1 MFRKKLLLVSIVLLA
16 LVVTGCSTT
25 AGINVKV
32 QESDDQQTVS
42 VKPQQEEYEE
52 GEKVTL
58 TAFPKEDF
66 KYWSVSDKKESKR
79 IEENP
84 WQIKLDSKDNIK
96 AVYKNGEVAVDLVQD
111 FGFIGNFMQKL
122 LNTLYDFTNS
132 YGLAIILLTAII
144 RIILFP
150 LISKQ
155 TKSMKKMQKIQPMIE
170 ELKEKYDD
178 QEKQQ
183 EEMMNLYQK
192 YKINP
197 AAGCLPLLV
206 QMPILIALFRAL
218 KGWNAL
224 QTESFLLIP
233 DLSQPYIPLVILTGL
248 AMFAQSHL
256 QQKFSGGSQGSKA
269 AYFMPLLIVVIGF
282 SFPAGVLLY
291 WLTSNLAMTAQQ
303 YIIYQQPDPE
313 LEAIDETEDKE
324 KDTASETDETED
336 SSDSQ
341 NSSDEKEES

>member
-1 MFRKKLLLVSIVLLA
+1 MFRKKILLVSILLLA
-16 LVVTGCSTT
+16 LVVTGCSRS
-25 AGINVKV
+25 ANINVQV
-32 QESDDQQTVS
+32 DQSENQENTIS
-42 VKPQQEEYEE
+42 VKPQKEDYEK
-52 GEKVTL
+52 GDQITL
-58 TAFPKEDF
+58 TAFPKENF
-66 KYWSVSDKKESKR
+66 KYWAVSDKEGSREIK
-79 IEENP
+79 ENP
-84 WQIKLDSKDNIK
+84 WQIKLNSKDNIK
-96 AVYKNGEVAVDLVQD
+96 AVYKNSEVAVNLTQD

-122 LNTLYDFTNS
+122 LNTLYNFTNS

-155 TKSMKKMQKIQPMIE
+155 TNSMKKMQKIQPMIE
-170 ELKEKYDD
+170 EVKEKYDDD

-183 EEMMNLYQK
+183 EEMMKLYKK

-218 KGWNAL
+218 RGWNAL
-224 QTESFLLIP
+224 QTESFLFIP
-233 DLSQPYIPLVILTGL
+233 DLSEPYIPLVILTGL

-256 QQKFSGGSQGSKA
+256 QQQYSGNTQGSKA

-291 WLTSNLAMTAQQ
+291 WLTSNIAMTAQQ

-313 LEAIDETEDKE
+313 LEAVVEEE
-324 KDTASETDETED
+324 NSAA
-336 SSDSQ
+336 Q

>member
-1 MFRKKLLLVSIVLLA
+1 MFRKKLVFISFILLLA
-16 LVVTGCSTT
+16 FVITGCSTT
-25 AGINVKV
+25 ADINLEV
-32 QESDDQQTVS
+32 QQGDDAEHTVS
-42 VKPQQEEYEE
+42 IKPEQEEYKE
-52 GEKVTL
+52 GDQITL
-58 TAFPKEDF
+58 TAFPKEGF
-66 KYWSVSDKKESKR
+66 KYWSVSDKKSSKE
-79 IEENP
+79 ITDNP
-84 WQIKLDSKDNIK
+84 WQLEISSRDNIK
-96 AVYKNGEVAVDLVQD
+96 AIYENDEVVVNLTQD
-111 FGFIGNFMQKL
+111 FGFIGNMMQSL
-122 LNTLYDFTNS
+122 LNTIYDFTNS
-132 YGLAIILLTAII
+132 YGLAIILLTAVI

-170 ELKEKYDD
+170 ELKEKYEDD

-183 EEMMNLYQK
+183 KEMMNLYQK

-224 QTESFLLIP
+224 QAESFLLIP

-248 AMFAQSHL
+248 TMFGQSYI
-256 QQKFSGGSQGSKA
+256 QQKFSGSSQGSKM

-313 LEAIDETEDKE
+313 LEEVVE
-324 KDTASETDETED
+324 SPD
-336 SSDSQ
+336 S
-341 NSSDEKEES
+341 KEES

>member
-25 AGINVKV
+25 AGINVQV
-32 QESDDQQTVS
+32 QENNDQQTVS

-52 GEKVTL
+52 GEEVTL
-58 TAFPKEDF
+58 TAFPKEEF
-66 KYWSVSDKKESKR
+66 KYWSVSDKKESKK
-79 IEENP
+79 INENP
-84 WQIKLDSKDNIK
+84 WQVKLDSKDNIK
-96 AVYKNGEVAVDLVQD
+96 AVYENNEVAVDLVQD

-248 AMFAQSHL
+248 AMFGQSYL
-256 QQKFSGGSQGSKA
+256 QQQFSGGSQGSKA

-291 WLTSNLAMTAQQ
+291 WLTSNVAMTAQQ

-313 LEAIDETEDKE
+313 LEAVEVDN
-324 KDTASETDETED
+324 ETDDKDNDSDD
-336 SSDSQ
+336 SSDEQ

>member
-1 MFRKKLLLVSIVLLA
+1 MQLMFKKRLLLVSILLLA
-16 LVVTGCSTT
+16 LVVTGCSTS
-25 AGINVKV
+25 AGINVKIKESEN
-32 QESDDQQTVS
+32 QENTISIT
-42 VKPQQEEYEE
+42 PQKEEYEA
-52 GEKVTL
+52 GEEITL
-58 TAFPKEDF
+58 KAFPKEKF
-66 KYWSVSDKKESKR
+66 KYWSISDKEGSKQ
-79 IEENP
+79 IEKNP
-84 WQIKLDSKDNIK
+84 WQLKLDSKDNIK
-96 AVYKNGEVAVDLVQD
+96 AVYKNSEVAVDLSQN

-122 LNTLYDFTNS
+122 LNTLYNFTNS

-155 TKSMKKMQKIQPMIE
+155 TNSMKKMQKIQPMIE
-170 ELKEKYDD
+170 EVKEKYDD

-224 QTESFLLIP
+224 QAESFLLIP
-233 DLSQPYIPLVILTGL
+233 DLSEPYIPLVILTGL
-248 AMFAQSHL
+248 TMFAQSHL
-256 QQKFSGGSQGSKA
+256 QQQYTANSQGSKA

-291 WLTSNLAMTAQQ
+291 WLTSNIAMTAQQ

-313 LEAIDETEDKE
+313 LEAVVEGE
-324 KDTASETDETED
+324 
-336 SSDSQ
+336 
-341 NSSDEKEES
+341 NSLDEKEES

>member
-1 MFRKKLLLVSIVLLA
+1 MFKKKSLLVLLVLLA

-25 AGINVKV
+25 AGINVNVK
-32 QESDDQQTVS
+32 QNEEQQNTVS
-42 VKPQQEEYEE
+42 VKPQKEEYKE

-58 TAFPKEDF
+58 TAFPKENF
-66 KYWSVSDKKESKR
+66 KYWSVSDKKADKKVES
-79 IEENP
+79 NP
-84 WQIKLDSKDNIK
+84 WELKLNSKDNIK
-96 AVYKNGEVAVDLVQD
+96 AVYKNSSVTVDLKQD
-111 FGFIGNFMQKL
+111 FGFIGNFMQQL

-170 ELKEKYDD
+170 EVKEKYEDD

-183 EEMMNLYQK
+183 QEMMNLYQK

-248 AMFAQSHL
+248 AMFGQSYL
-256 QQKFSGGSQGSKA
+256 QQKYSGGSQGSKA

-291 WLTSNLAMTAQQ
+291 WLTSNVAMTAQQ

-313 LEAIDETEDKE
+313 LEAVEEEEEEED
-324 KDTASETDETED
+324 ED

>member
-1 MFRKKLLLVSIVLLA
+1 MFKKKWIFVSIILLLVFVI
-16 LVVTGCSTT
+16 TGCSRTT
-25 AGINVKV
+25 DINLEVQQNEETENKV
-32 QESDDQQTVS
+32 SIQPNQD
-42 VKPQQEEYEE
+42 EYEE
-52 GEKVTL
+52 GAQITL
-58 TAFPKEDF
+58 TAHPEEKF
-66 KYWSVSDKKESKR
+66 KYWVVSDKEGSKEIKD
-79 IEENP
+79 NP
-84 WQIKLDSKDNIK
+84 WELEINSRDNIK
-96 AVYKNGEVAVDLVQD
+96 AVYEDQEVAVKTKQD
-111 FGFIGNFMQKL
+111 FGFIGNYMQEL
-122 LNTLYDFTNS
+122 LKTIYDFTNS
-132 YGLAIILLTAII
+132 YGLAIILLTVVI

-155 TKSMKKMQKIQPMIE
+155 TKSMKKMQKVQPMIE

-178 QEKQQ
+178 DKEKQQ
-183 EEMMNLYQK
+183 EEIMNLYQK

-224 QTESFLLIP
+224 QAESFLLIP

-248 AMFAQSHL
+248 TMFGQSFL
-256 QQKFSGGSQGSKA
+256 QQKYSASSEGNKV

-303 YIIYQQPDPE
+303 YIIYQQPDPD
-313 LEAIDETEDKE
+313 LEEVQEEIEE
-324 KDTASETDETED
+324 
-336 SSDSQ
+336 SSDL
-341 NSSDEKEES
+341 KEES